1 MSIRSDAYP
10 EPIGRLQN
18 ENKYLKEE
26 LREEKGKLE
35 NTIKTL
41 NKEIEELKNKNTT
54 LNNELTD
61 VKVQNKS
68 LSSHV
73 EKCEKTIKERFYHT
87 I

>member
-1 MSIRSDAYP
+1 MNIHSDAYP

-26 LREEKGKLE
+26 
-35 NTIKTL
+35 
-41 NKEIEELKNKNTT
+41 IEELKKKNTT

-61 VKVQNKS
+61 AEVQNKS
-68 LSSHV
+68 LSLQI
-73 EKCEKTIKERFYHT
+73 EKFKKIIKERFYT